1 MNKSV
6 STDQTMTADLV
17 DIIYDEDAK
26 YVAIARSGDM
36 EAFEVLVKKYEGKVF
51 NVAYHML
58 QNREDAADAAQEV
71 FLRVF
76 RSLTDFRGGSKF
88 STWLFRITNNVCLD
102 FLRKRSRGDLSLDAD
117 NGKNDADAPAKE
129 IPADCDVETIVES
142 AEFRGLVQKAVND
155 LPVRHRAM
163 IVMRDMQGL
172 SYTEISKLLGLP
184 EGTVKSRINRARKNL
199 RNVFLGLKELK
210 DYLNVKYIKEP

>member
-6 STDQTMTADLV
+6 STEQTMTADLV

-51 NVAYHML
+51 SVALHML
-58 QNREDAADAAQEV
+58 QNRDDAGDAAQEV

-102 FLRKRSRGDLSLDAD
+102 FLRKRSRNDLSLDAD
-117 NGKNDADAPAKE
+117 AGKDDESAVRE
-129 IPADCDVETIVES
+129 IPSDCDVEALAES
-142 AEFRGLVQKAVND
+142 SEFNGLVRKAIND
-155 LPVRHRAM
+155 LPVQHRAM

-172 SYTEISKLLGLP
+172 SYTEIAKLLGLP
-184 EGTVKSRINRARKNL
+184 EGTVKSRISRARGNL
-199 RNVFLGLKELK
+199 RNIFLSFKELK
-210 DYLNVKYIKEP
+210 DYINVKYISK